1 MHFIKL
7 FQPFGKSFSLFFN
20 ISIENETLKDM
31 YIYKVLCP
39 VFFCFSKE
47 CGFFFLWFSSV
58 ACYSKP
64 FNTTGITNKGTSPYD
79 GICWKV
85 VHSSFIKELRLK
97 SRFTSSYGDFGGI
110 KAIWIINNY
119 YLQL

>member
-7 FQPFGKSFSLFFN
+7 FQPIGKSFSLFLRIARN
-20 ISIENETLKDM
+20 
-31 YIYKVLCP
+31 Y
-39 VFFCFSKE
+39 VFE
-47 CGFFFLWFSSV
+47 FL
-58 ACYSKP
+58 KP

-79 GICWKV
+79 GVCWKV

-110 KAIWIINNY
+110 KAIWIINNC